1 MDPIEEIKS
10 KIDIV
15 DFIGEYVKLRP
26 VGKNYQGLCP
36 FHKDTH
42 PSFYVSPERQVW
54 KCFGCERGGDIFSFL
69 QEIEGI
75 EFPEALRILAK
86 RAGVKLGTFQKHEAD
101 ERLRLIEI
109 CRLSALFYHQVLLRS
124 PLAKEAR
131 SYLKKRGLKDE
142 IIEEFKLGFAP
153 ERWDSLLKF
162 LTKRKYALS
171 DIEAAGLIVS
181 GKRASQYYDRFRDRI
196 MFPICNSYGEV
207 VGFTGRVLPGADEK
221 QGKYINTPQTA
232 IYNKSRIL
240 YGLNLAK
247 PFIRQEDSVVLV
259 EGNMDVI
266 SSYQA
271 GVKNVVCSSGTA
283 LTESQI
289 ELLSRYSKNVI
300 LAFDVD
306 PAGMSA
312 TNRSIDL
319 MLSHGLNIKIVNL
332 PKGKDPDDCIRQNP
346 LFWKN
351 AVAKPLAFMDY
362 YFSQVLKRKKI
373 ETLEDKRKAGK
384 ELLEV
389 ISKIKDSFERD
400 LWIQKLANA
409 LKVSEESLQ
418 QAMAQLTVSRKAQVS
433 PAKTKEETETKEI
446 ERTFFPEE
454 EAGKRFLGLV
464 AGYPQLAKNIS
475 FLNLDILPT
484 HDLRTIARIIKKCW
498 QTNKRIESKR
508 VEKELKERR
517 LVNFFNLIL
526 FLAEKEYQKF
536 NPEDLEKECQRLL
549 HYLKDRY
556 LKAKIEEKTLEL
568 EEIEKTG
575 KKKQIEALTRQILR
589 LTEIRE
595 KIKNLK

>member
-1 MDPIEEIKS
+1 M
-10 KIDIV
+10 
-15 DFIGEYVKLRP
+15 
-26 VGKNYQGLCP
+26 
-36 FHKDTH
+36 
-42 PSFYVSPERQVW
+42 
-54 KCFGCERGGDIFSFL
+54 
-69 QEIEGI
+69 
-75 EFPEALRILAK
+75 
-86 RAGVKLGTFQKHEAD
+86 
-101 ERLRLIEI
+101 
-109 CRLSALFYHQVLLRS
+109 
-124 PLAKEAR
+124 
-131 SYLKKRGLKDE
+131 
-142 IIEEFKLGFAP
+142 
-153 ERWDSLLKF
+153 
-162 LTKRKYALS
+162 
-171 DIEAAGLIVS
+171 
-181 GKRASQYYDRFRDRI
+181 
-196 MFPICNSYGEV
+196 
-207 VGFTGRVLPGADEK
+207 
-221 QGKYINTPQTA
+221 
-232 IYNKSRIL
+232 
-240 YGLNLAK
+240 
-247 PFIRQEDSVVLV
+247 
-259 EGNMDVI
+259 
-266 SSYQA
+266 
-271 GVKNVVCSSGTA
+271 
-283 LTESQI
+283 
-289 ELLSRYSKNVI
+289 
-300 LAFDVD
+300 
-306 PAGMSA
+306 
-312 TNRSIDL
+312 
-319 MLSHGLNIKIVNL
+319 
-332 PKGKDPDDCIRQNP
+332 
-346 LFWKN
+346 FWKN

-536 NPEDLEKECQRLL
+536 NSEDLEKECQRLL